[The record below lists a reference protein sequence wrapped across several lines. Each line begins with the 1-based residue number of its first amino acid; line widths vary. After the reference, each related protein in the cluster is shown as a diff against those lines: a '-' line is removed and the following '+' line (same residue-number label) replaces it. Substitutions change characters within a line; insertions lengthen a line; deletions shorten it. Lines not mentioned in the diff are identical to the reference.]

1 MCNNFATFFT
11 EKVSKI
17 RSELDHDHDVQCIVN
32 SNNVTSFDINSV
44 CNDLSIECKVNSV
57 SSCTDIDNVCNNAQV
72 FETFPLVNETE
83 VRKIMSKITNKTS
96 SLDPFPTWLF
106 KECTDIIVTF
116 IVSLINNS
124 FRSGCFPAILRQAVI
139 TPLIKKSNLNPDV
152 LKNYRPVS
160 NLPTLGK
167 ILEYPAV
174 SRFTEH
180 LQSNNLNDEFQSA
193 YKLAH
198 STETALL
205 RVKNDIAQ
213 ELGHGRVVLLVLLD
227 MSAAFDTIDHDILVN
242 RLQTEYGIKG
252 CVLNWFNSYLRD
264 RSSRVKISGSFSHVH
279 PLNYGVPQ
287 GSVAGPPIFTAYSKP
302 VTEIIKR
309 FGVAYHIYA
318 DDTQLYNSYD
328 PKVPGD
334 KDAALTKL
342 TNCISEV
349 KTWMLENKLRLND
362 TKTEF
367 FIFSAKYHI
376 NSTKRVCM
384 KIGDSVIKPSSSIKN
399 LGIFFDP
406 FLKMDSHVSSLCRTV
421 NFHLRNIAR
430 IRRFIDRNTCAHAV
444 RSLVLSRLDYGN
456 SLLGGISVA
465 NTQRLQ
471 RLQNRAARLI
481 YCVNKRTSAPPLLRE
496 LHWLPVQQRI
506 HFKILLH
513 VYNCVQNNAPSYLQD
528 LIHIF
533 KSGRNDLRSSNDI
546 LRLDVPI
553 PKRIVGESAF
563 SFIGPKLWNGLP
575 KKIRQAKN
583 VKLFKKQLKTH
594 LFPKD

>member
-1 MCNNFATFFT
+1 
-11 EKVSKI
+11 
-17 RSELDHDHDVQCIVN
+17 
-32 SNNVTSFDINSV
+32 
-44 CNDLSIECKVNSV
+44 
-57 SSCTDIDNVCNNAQV
+57 
-72 FETFPLVNETE
+72 
-83 VRKIMSKITNKTS
+83 
-96 SLDPFPTWLF
+96 
-106 KECTDIIVTF
+106 
-116 IVSLINNS
+116 
-124 FRSGCFPAILRQAVI
+124 
-139 TPLIKKSNLNPDV
+139 V

-167 ILEYPAV
+167 ILEYPAI
-174 SRFTEH
+174 SRFNDH
-180 LQSNNLNDEFQSA
+180 LQYNNLTEEFQSA
-193 YKLAH
+193 YKAAH

-242 RLQTEYGIKG
+242 RLQTEYGIEG
-252 CVLNWFNSYLRD
+252 CVLNWFNSYLRE
-264 RSSRVKISGSFSHVH
+264 RSSRVKISGCFSHVH

-302 VTEIIKR
+302 VTDIIKQ

-328 PKVPGD
+328 PNVPGD
-334 KDAALTKL
+334 KEAALTKL
-342 TNCISEV
+342 TNCITKV
-349 KTWMLENKLRLND
+349 KAWMLDNKLCLND
-362 TKTEF
+362 SKTEF
-367 FIFSAKYHI
+367 FIFSSHYHI
-376 NSTKRVCM
+376 NSTKQISM

-406 FLKMDSHVSSLCRTV
+406 LLKMDLHVSSLCRTI
-421 NFHLRNIAR
+421 NFHLRNISR
-430 IRRFIDRNTCAHAV
+430 IRRFIDRNTCSHAV

-513 VYNCVQNNAPSYLQD
+513 VYNCVNNTAPSYLKN
-528 LIHIF
+528 LIHF
-533 KSGRNDLRSSNDI
+533 YKSGRSNLRSSNDV

-553 PKRIVGESAF
+553 PKRNVGESAF
-563 SFIGPKLWNGLP
+563 SFIGPKLWNDLP
-575 KKIRQAKN
+575 LKIRQAKN

-594 LFPKD
+594 LFPKE